1 MSASSPRKPRAIPV
15 RRSHRPLSIGSGMLE
30 DFLDEEG
37 DVPWMEEDYA
47 TEAAAE
53 LLGRSRG
60 DLHALMRAR
69 E

>member
-1 MSASSPRKPRAIPV
+1 MSAAPRKPRAIPL
-15 RRSHRPLSIGSGMLE
+15 RRSVRPLSLGSGMLE
-30 DFLDEEG
+30 DFLDEED

-60 DLHALMRAR
+60 DLFALLRSR